1 MGNPDVPAF
10 EIRTS
15 PSAADLRWFGVVVA
29 AFFGL
34 VGGLFWWNQVVAVA
48 RVLWGVGLGLA
59 ALYYALPPLRLP
71 LYLGWMRAVAPIA
84 WVVSHLVL
92 ALIFYGLIT
101 PLAAIMKLFGR
112 DRLDRGFDPAAE
124 SYWSAHDPGGD
135 TSRYFRQT

>member
-1 MGNPDVPAF
+1 M
-10 EIRTS
+10 
-15 PSAADLRWFGVVVA
+15 
-29 AFFGL
+29 
-34 VGGLFWWNQVVAVA
+34 VA
-48 RVLWGVGLGLA
+48 RVLWGFGLGLA

-84 WVVSHLVL
+84 WVVTHLVL

>member
-1 MGNPDVPAF
+1 MTTF

-15 PSAADLRWFGVVVA
+15 PSPADLRWFGVIIAV
-29 AFFGL
+29 FFGL
-34 VGGLFWWNQVVAVA
+34 LGGIVWWWGGGETAP

-59 ALYYALPPLRLP
+59 ALYYGVSPVRRP
-71 LYLGWMRAVAPIA
+71 LYRIWMQAVAPLG
-84 WVVSHLVL
+84 WVVTHLVL

-101 PLAAIMKLFGR
+101 PIGTIMKLFGR
-112 DRLDRGFDPAAE
+112 DRLERGFDPAAE